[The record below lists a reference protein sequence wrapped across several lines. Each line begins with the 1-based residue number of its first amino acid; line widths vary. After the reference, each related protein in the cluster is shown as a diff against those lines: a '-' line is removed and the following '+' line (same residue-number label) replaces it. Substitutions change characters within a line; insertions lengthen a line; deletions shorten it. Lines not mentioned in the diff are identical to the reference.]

1 MIRNILSDFFL
12 GILISFTISILFIT
26 TVYTFSEGSGSI
38 PVLLVWQSLVLSMSC
53 SLINLVY
60 RMENIRF
67 LTQSIVGYL
76 LTTATI
82 MTCGFLF
89 GWYKFWGNNFKRP
102 VVILVS
108 FLIYSIFYLFTW
120 IIIWQANKAK
130 KRKMNDK
137 LREYKQKQLR

>member
-1 MIRNILSDFFL
+1 MIRKILSDFFL
-12 GILISFTISILFIT
+12 GILISFTVSVLFIT

-38 PVLLVWQSLVLSMSC
+38 PVIFVWQSLVLSMSC

-67 LTQSIVGYL
+67 LTQSILGYL

-89 GWYKFWGNNFKRP
+89 GWYNFWGNNFKRL
-102 VVILVS
+102 VILIA

-130 KRKMNDK
+130 KRKMNGK
-137 LREYKQKQLR
+137 LREYKQKQLL